1 MNEFH
6 HPLRVARNTR
16 SCVSCTQY
24 ICFLEET
31 RPKWMNVPACV
42 CHCCF
47 FQIQSEFNYKLWVS
61 LFIRE
66 VSPKKFGV
74 YLSKIFGRLSVAN
87 IQNAKMRPKTSM
99 HNEKSKCEKE
109 IYQMRYDTV
118 LVLHII
124 DLVSEKFI
132 QWLCSYVFQKQT
144 PTIHSFVNSFA
155 WVWKLIILTS

>member
-6 HPLRVARNTR
+6 HPLRAARNTR

-24 ICFLEET
+24 KCFLEET
-31 RPKWMNVPACV
+31 GPKWMNVPTCV

-87 IQNAKMRPKTSM
+87 IQNAKMRPITSI
-99 HNEKSKCEKE
+99 HNEKSKCDKE

-118 LVLHII
+118 LVLLGRFGLRKVHAMAMYFKSR
-124 DLVSEKFI
+124 LPKFTFFLGFEKNH
-132 QWLCSYVFQKQT
+132 L
-144 PTIHSFVNSFA
+144 N
-155 WVWKLIILTS
+155 

>member
-1 MNEFH
+1 
-6 HPLRVARNTR
+6 
-16 SCVSCTQY
+16 
-24 ICFLEET
+24 
-31 RPKWMNVPACV
+31 MNVPACV

-87 IQNAKMRPKTSM
+87 IQNAKMRPKTSI
-99 HNEKSKCEKE
+99 HNEKSKCDKE

-118 LVLHII
+118 LVLLGRFGLRKVHAMA
-124 DLVSEKFI
+124 
-132 QWLCSYVFQKQT
+132 YVFQKQT
-144 PTIHSFVNSFA
+144 PQIHIFSWF
-155 WVWKLIILTS
+155 